1 MTWAMELLYTHG
13 PHEGSPMSEAV
24 DVLLSPVRGADC
36 GLPCVGVRDDH
47 DGLLEDMMG
56 GVSSRGYGPLEGL

>member
-1 MTWAMELLYTHG
+1 MTWAMELLYAHG
-13 PHEGSPMSEAV
+13 PHEGSPVSEAV

-36 GLPCVGVRDDH
+36 GLPCAGVRDDR

-56 GVSSRGYGPLEGL
+56 VCRREGMAL